1 MEHYVFN
8 YFNKPPCVIHVNHEP
23 TMTQQQFKDE
33 CDINQILQ
41 KFVETGFLDTIG
53 PGVFADISDTLDYQ
67 SSLNFIKQADEMFA
81 ALPSGIRERFHNN
94 PAEYMDF
101 VHDPSNLAEGQE
113 LGIFVK
119 DTSIIQKTD
128 TQTPP
133 AETT

>member
-33 CDINQILQ
+33 CDINQILK

>member
-33 CDINQILQ
+33 CDINQILK

-119 DTSIIQKTD
+119 NTSIIQKTD